1 MFDSLK
7 LIEIINKKNIGHC
20 QEEDSIDQYL
30 KSQIL
35 SHFQDPEFEEK
46 LLDRAQK
53 LGLPSWLGKITE
65 SRKIPNFME
74 PYSVLAVDGS
84 QIWPDR
90 HFFGSEVAL
99 IQAGGARFSYGS
111 EVSTFES
118 MSKLKLILPEDY
130 GFQGLID
137 RALVEQARDL
147 FELESAINWARDLNP
162 KPIIFMDGSFSFLLD
177 RFSNQ
182 TKVANPDFCE
192 RFFEALDLV
201 RKLDLKIVFYTSF
214 PSSKAFSKLIK
225 VLLCRAPYFDQENCF
240 GLCGQISCKRLSQI
254 NDSILFEAILPQQS
268 ASNFF
273 VSEKTDLLV
282 RSCFIN
288 TRNQA
293 DRWAGEIARVEFFG
307 QSSAQFDQDS
317 ELLWIIFDQICK
329 GFGYPVGLCQS
340 HEIAVL
346 DESDRQTFKGLL
358 DLGQNGS
365 NQAISQ
371 KLVSKKSLKI

>member
-7 LIEIINKKNIGHC
+7 LIEIINKKKIGHC
-20 QEEDSIDQYL
+20 REESPIDQYL
-30 KSQIL
+30 KAQIL
-35 SHFQDPEFEEK
+35 PNLQDPEFEKK

-53 LGLPSWLGKITE
+53 LGLPSWTGSFIQ
-65 SRKIPNFME
+65 SYKIPDFKE

-118 MSKLKLILPEDY
+118 MSKLELILPEDY
-130 GFQGLID
+130 GFHGPID

-147 FELESAINWARDLNP
+147 FELESAINWAKDLNP

-182 TKVANPDFCE
+182 TKVANPDFCQ
-192 RFFEALDLV
+192 RFFEALDLG

-254 NDSILFEAILPQQS
+254 NDSTLFEAILPKQR

-288 TRNQA
+288 TGTEA
-293 DRWAGEIARVEFFG
+293 DRWSGEIAKVEFFG
-307 QSSAQFDQDS
+307 QSTQVDQDF
-317 ELLWIIFDQICK
+317 ELLSIIFDQICK

-358 DLGQNGS
+358 NLGQNGS

-371 KLVSKKSLKI
+371 KLVSKKSLKT

>member
-7 LIEIINKKNIGHC
+7 LIEIINKKNIKDC

-35 SHFQDPEFEEK
+35 PHFQDPEFETK

-53 LGLPSWLGKITE
+53 LGLPSWTGSFIQ
-65 SRKIPNFME
+65 SYKIPDFKE
-74 PYSVLAVDGS
+74 SYSVLAVDGS

-99 IQAGGARFSYGS
+99 IQAGGALFSYGATA
-111 EVSTFES
+111 STFES
-118 MSKLKLILPEDY
+118 MSKLELILPEDY

-137 RALVEQARDL
+137 RAFVEQARDL
-147 FELESAINWARDLNP
+147 YELESAINWAKDLNP

-182 TKVANPDFCE
+182 TKVANPDFCQ

-254 NDSILFEAILPQQS
+254 NDSILFESILPEWC

-273 VSEKTDLLV
+273 VSEKTDLV
-282 RSCFIN
+282 VQSCFIN
-288 TRNQA
+288 TRNKA
-293 DRWAGEIARVEFFG
+293 DRWSGEIAKVDFFG
-307 QSSAQFDQDS
+307 QSTQVDQDF
-317 ELLWIIFDQICK
+317 ELLLIIFDQICK

-346 DESDRQTFKGLL
+346 DENDRQTFKYLL

-371 KLVSKKSLKI
+371 KLVSKKSLKT